1 MITLVLFLELSSVIG
16 LASAEE
22 AQVIAPEPYTRGS
35 SVTGDFTAGRDE
47 YRQTSISAS
56 LGLSEDLALLLSLSR
71 STNAFT
77 DAASSASAGVDIDE
91 GGLNRMRILGNF
103 YSEPFEVRGLGGSF
117 RSDWRISDL
126 WESDL
131 LTQIGFDVQG
141 TYYWEKGTAGSTTT
155 SESETETESNSGSGR
170 GRGRGRGG
178 STSTILNSS
187 GVWQLSTGAFFTQ
200 DLSSQVSLDV
210 SFRKYFYLV
219 GALTDAN
226 TAISDRPF
234 NTTNMAAL
242 VDGFPSWMAELSSFW
257 AASEKLSIGAFIGL
271 TRSRST
277 ASNLLISPGLEGT
290 LYFSQ
295 SWSGGLSVSKTLS
308 PSSTL
313 SSLFISYR
321 W

>member
-1 MITLVLFLELSSVIG
+1 MSFSFLLIILSSVIG
-16 LASAEE
+16 VASAEE
-22 AQVIAPEPYTRGS
+22 VQVTMPEPYTRSS

-56 LGLSEDLALLLSLSR
+56 LGQSEALALILRLSR

-77 DAASSASAGVDIDE
+77 DAASSASAGIDLDE
-91 GGLNRMRILGNF
+91 GGLNRLRFLGSF
-103 YSEPFEVRGLGGSF
+103 YSEPFDVRGVGGSL

-126 WESDL
+126 WKGSL
-131 LTQIGFDVQG
+131 LTQVGFDIQG
-141 TYYWEKGTAGSTTT
+141 TYYWEKDSATSTTG
-155 SESETETESNSGSGR
+155 ETEEEAEDSSGSGR

-178 STSTILNSS
+178 STSTILTSS
-187 GVWQLSTGAFFTQ
+187 GVWQLSTGAFVTQ
-200 DLSSQVSLDV
+200 DLNSQISFDL

-219 GALTDAN
+219 GALSDAN

-234 NTTNMAAL
+234 NTSNMAAL
-242 VDGFPSWMAELSSFW
+242 VDGFPSWMAELSAFW
-257 AASEKLSIGAFIGL
+257 SASEKVSVGVFLGL

-277 ASNLLISPGLEGT
+277 ASNLLISPGVEGT
-290 LYFSQ
+290 LYFSR
-295 SWSGGLSVSKTLS
+295 SWSGGLSIAKTIT

-313 SSLFISYR
+313 SSLFLSYR